1 MEKVRH
7 QTDLKII
14 TNNGTS
20 DTRCLLRKCVVKDT
34 LFLWDSCQN
43 LQPESHERP
52 SEEPGWGT
60 FYKIAGRYAS
70 EMSRAWETCRDTQ
83 INAKGYLDWL
93 PGQKKKMLSRTIRH
107 FKNQNVGLHL
117 SSPAQPLF
125 RPTAPRLHSSRVL
138 FLQVYLTAL
147 CSPHLLTKS
156 GHFFTESSSGLIPR
170 PVVQHPRPSC
180 SHPLSTCQTLGRRE
194 VLGEGLR
201 PYPA

>member
-93 PGQKKKMLSRTIRH
+93 LGQKKKCYQGQLDILKTRMLAFICLPQHSPCSDPQLHVYTPQESCFSRFTSQPCALH
-107 FKNQNVGLHL
+107 TCSSNQDISLL
-117 SSPAQPLF
+117 K
-125 RPTAPRLHSSRVL
+125 VL
-138 FLQVYLTAL
+138 QD
-147 CSPHLLTKS
+147 
-156 GHFFTESSSGLIPR
+156 
-170 PVVQHPRPSC
+170 
-180 SHPLSTCQTLGRRE
+180 
-194 VLGEGLR
+194 
-201 PYPA
+201 